1 METRTEKYKEL
12 RESMRTDVEEC
23 IELIVYHFKREYPNE
38 DIQKLKDGIS
48 KIIDEKVKDYDN
60 N

>member
-1 METRTEKYKEL
+1 MTRTEKYKDQ
-12 RESMRTDVEEC
+12 RESMTMNIEQC
-23 IELIVYHFKREYPNE
+23 IELIVYHFKKQYPNE

-48 KIIDEKVKDYDN
+48 KIIDEKVNYDN

>member
-1 METRTEKYKEL
+1 MTRTEKYKDQ
-12 RESMRTDVEEC
+12 RESMTMNIEQC
-23 IELIVYHFKREYPNE
+23 IELIVYHFKQQYPNE

-48 KIIDEKVKDYDN
+48 KIIDEKVNYDN

>member
-1 METRTEKYKEL
+1 MTRTEKYKDQ
-12 RESMRTDVEEC
+12 RESMTMNIEQC
-23 IELIVYHFKREYPNE
+23 IELIVYHFKQQYPNE

>member
-1 METRTEKYKEL
+1 MTRTEKWKL
-12 RESMRTDVEEC
+12 KREAMRTNVEDC
-23 IELIVYHFKREYPNE
+23 VELIVYNFKKEYPNE
-38 DIQKLKDGIS
+38 DIKKLKDGIS

>member
-38 DIQKLKDGIS
+38 DIKKLKDGIS